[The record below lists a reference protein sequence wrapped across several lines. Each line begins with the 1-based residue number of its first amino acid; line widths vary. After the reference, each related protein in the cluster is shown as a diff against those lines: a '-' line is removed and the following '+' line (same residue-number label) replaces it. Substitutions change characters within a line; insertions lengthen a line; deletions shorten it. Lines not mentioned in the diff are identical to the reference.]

1 MKGVVAGEY
10 RITVGDGRSTE
21 QVVATGDYGYAH
33 SCVISENFPLK
44 SLGVKTRDLVLLE
57 FAADVT
63 TLYGAQFTE
72 TLARPSRSA
81 FIAEGSPITIE
92 RRSILL

>member
-1 MKGVVAGEY
+1 VEHPRWKIWKADTFEL
-10 RITVGDGRSTE
+10 R
-21 QVVATGDYGYAH
+21 
-33 SCVISENFPLK
+33 
-44 SLGVKTRDLVLLE
+44 
-57 FAADVT
+57 ADVT

-72 TLARPSRSA
+72 TLNQPPRSA